1 MIICLTV
8 GQRVLYEYK
17 RWEYE
22 ATISKIGR
30 SKITVTYR
38 LKTSGEQRVKEVHA
52 ALVTPLASD
61 TTRQERAGG
70 N

>member
-1 MIICLTV
+1 V
-8 GQRVLYEYK
+8 GQRVLYKYK

-30 SKITVTYR
+30 SKITVTYQ

-52 ALVTPLASD
+52 ALVTALAGD
-61 TTRQERAGG
+61 TTPHEGAVGDT
-70 N
+70 